1 MHEAHHIATSNFLW
15 ILVKSE
21 HYLRSALFCE
31 CTQCRKVVV
40 IDVSAQPVGPI
51 SKCQAVQSW
60 TFVTNSKS
68 TLYNILEEHRSH
80 FHRGESPKSRN
91 SNFLSHFFRV
101 IAVGYPLSTTAVM
114 ADSSNAQGHDKRDI
128 LCCRQLST
136 LRITVN
142 ISIWTNARISDQR
155 CSTCSQDQLSSF
167 LTGLLWK
174 LDGQG

>member
-114 ADSSNAQGHDKRDI
+114 ADSSNAQGHDKRDTI
-128 LCCRQLST
+128 LSAAKYAPHHSKYKHLNQCK
-136 LRITVN
+136 
-142 ISIWTNARISDQR
+142 DQ
-155 CSTCSQDQLSSF
+155 
-167 LTGLLWK
+167 
-174 LDGQG
+174 